1 MKIVADKDLFQVQT
15 LFSELGELVLI
26 PGREIKNH
34 HLLRADALIVRST
47 TIVSEQLLV
56 GTSLKFIGSATSGT
70 DHIHLDFL
78 NEKNIA
84 FANARGCNVNAVT
97 DYCLAAISAI
107 QGDKIFDKGEPKVGI
122 IGNGMIGSQLA
133 RKIRSLNWTVLVNDP
148 PQRNLKLSATND
160 VTYYSLNELTEC
172 NIISLHVPLVLS
184 GAHSTKN
191 LIGKEFLCSLPESTI
206 LINTSRGGVVDEDA
220 LLEVMLERK
229 DLILVMDVWKNEPR
243 CNESLIDLAYIA
255 TPHIAGYSNKAKEN
269 ASQQMLAALAGFF
282 GLQTCSPKYLDS
294 DISSPLILN
303 DIEDH
308 VSAIRKVF
316 PIKDVSTRFKNSRSG
331 KEACNENESFDNL
344 RKELNKRQEFCMYS
358 MPKSISE
365 ESVRFLTAAGFQN

>member
-1 MKIVADKDLFQVQT
+1 MKIVADKDLFQVKT

-26 PGREIKNH
+26 PGREIRNH
-34 HLLRADALIVRST
+34 HLLGADALIVRST

-84 FANARGCNVNAVT
+84 FANATGCNANAVT

-107 QGDKIFDKGEPKVGI
+107 QDDEIFDKGKPKVGI

-133 RKIRSLNWTVLVNDP
+133 RKIRSLDWTVLVNDP
-148 PQRNLKLSATND
+148 PQRNLNLSAAND
-160 VTYYSLNELTEC
+160 LVYYSLNELTEC
-172 NIISLHVPLVLS
+172 NIISLHVPLVRS
-184 GAHSTKN
+184 GEHSTKN
-191 LIGKEFLCSLPESTI
+191 LIGKEFLYSLPEYSI
-206 LINTSRGGVVDEDA
+206 LINTSRGEVIDEDA

-269 ASQQMLAALAGFF
+269 ASLQMLAAFVEFF
-282 GLQTCSPKYLDS
+282 GLPTRLPKFPDS
-294 DISSPLILN
+294 DISIPLVLN
-303 DIEDH
+303 DIEGH
-308 VSAIRKVF
+308 ASAICKVF
-316 PIKDVSTRFKNSRSG
+316 PIKDVSTRFKNSLSG
-331 KEACNENESFDNL
+331 KEACNENGSFDDL
-344 RKELNKRQEFCMYS
+344 RKELNRRREFCAYS
-358 MPKSISE
+358 MPKLISE
-365 ESVRFLTAAGFQN
+365 ESIRFLTAAGFQN